1 MDPRRN
7 PYAPGA
13 GTPPPELAGRDELL
27 EEAAIA
33 LDRIRNRLAAKSL
46 MIVGLRGTGKT
57 VLLNRIAVDAE
68 ARGFTTLFLEA
79 PEKLSLPG
87 LLAPALR
94 TALLKMSRRQAAA
107 GATRRALRALGGFV
121 RSMKVSYADIAFQVD
136 LGSEPGLA
144 DTGDLQHDLSE
155 LLQSCGEAAHAS
167 GTTLTLAIDELQYL
181 KDDQLGALIA
191 ALHRT
196 AQLQL
201 PVILIGAGL
210 PQLAALAGRARSYA
224 ERLFRFV
231 EIGRLADDA
240 AALAIEE
247 PAHRLGVSYTT
258 DALGAILRRTQ
269 AYPYFLQEWGK
280 HCWDCADESPI
291 TAGDVESATV
301 TATADLDTSFFRVRY
316 DRLTPME
323 KLYLRAMAE
332 LGRGPHRSGEVADL
346 LDRRVQSVAPL
357 RANLIAKGMIYSP
370 AHGDTA
376 FTAPMFDEY
385 LRRVMP
391 EPQQPLQPSSAG

>member
-57 VLLNRIAVDAE
+57 VLLNRIVVDAE

-107 GATRRALRALGGFV
+107 GATRRALRALGG
-121 RSMKVSYADIAFQVD
+121 
-136 LGSEPGLA
+136 
-144 DTGDLQHDLSE
+144 
-155 LLQSCGEAAHAS
+155 
-167 GTTLTLAIDELQYL
+167 
-181 KDDQLGALIA
+181 
-191 ALHRT
+191 
-196 AQLQL
+196 
-201 PVILIGAGL
+201 
-210 PQLAALAGRARSYA
+210 
-224 ERLFRFV
+224 
-231 EIGRLADDA
+231 
-240 AALAIEE
+240 
-247 PAHRLGVSYTT
+247 
-258 DALGAILRRTQ
+258 
-269 AYPYFLQEWGK
+269 
-280 HCWDCADESPI
+280 
-291 TAGDVESATV
+291 
-301 TATADLDTSFFRVRY
+301 
-316 DRLTPME
+316 
-323 KLYLRAMAE
+323 
-332 LGRGPHRSGEVADL
+332 
-346 LDRRVQSVAPL
+346 
-357 RANLIAKGMIYSP
+357 P

-376 FTAPMFDEY
+376 FTVPMFDEY

-391 EPQQPLQPSSAG
+391 EPQQPLQPSLAG